1 MKITRGAQGAFV
13 VFSLAALAVVYTVAW
28 LAPSV
33 GLFHDD
39 GVYLVSAQS
48 LAAGH
53 GYTVESLPEPIAQ
66 TKYPPLFP
74 ALLALFT
81 LVSQQA
87 WWLKLLPLACAF
99 GWLFLTY
106 KLLLKLGAARD
117 GAFLLVILT
126 AASPTVVFVSTSL
139 LTEPLFALLLT
150 AALLALLD
158 DRALL
163 AGAFAGLATLTRTAG
178 LPLIAACIL
187 TLTVRRRF
195 RSAIV
200 FTAAAMLLVAP
211 WLGWSLAHA
220 TNHPYYSGASYANS
234 SILTHLAANEK
245 LQVLGANI
253 LMLLASPFTLLTGI
267 GSMYAVI
274 ATLALFVWSLIKR
287 RQLMPDLFVA
297 LYCLLLLSWAGPP
310 QRFVAPI
317 FPLVLW
323 MLWRVY
329 QHARIQ
335 EALAA
340 CVIILLALT
349 FWTDLSRV
357 RATLRYGQFPSAN
370 VQPSDWAQLGKL
382 FAYIRASTQQD
393 AIVMTNLDPMFYLN
407 TGRKTVRGFS
417 PDGYMLYYAHSAS
430 AVTPDELF
438 AAIAGGGVGYVALTP
453 DRDFAESP
461 TYHHAVEALERGGIL
476 EPVAVPG
483 VTADYRLLRVVSLK
497 FR

>member
-1 MKITRGAQGAFV
+1 M
-13 VFSLAALAVVYTVAW
+13 AW

-53 GYTVESLPEPIAQ
+53 GYMIESLPEPIAQ

-81 LVSQQA
+81 LVSEQT

-117 GAFLLVILT
+117 GAFLLVVLT
-126 AASPTVVFVSTSL
+126 AASPDSRFRKHQSAHRAVIRALIDGDAAGAAGRSRARGGRIRRPGNSDAHRRIASDWRLYPYADRPAPLSQRAHIYRRRHAAGGALARMVARACPQPSL
-139 LTEPLFALLLT
+139 LQ
-150 AALLALLD
+150 
-158 DRALL
+158 
-163 AGAFAGLATLTRTAG
+163 
-178 LPLIAACIL
+178 
-187 TLTVRRRF
+187 RRQLCD
-195 RSAIV
+195 V
-200 FTAAAMLLVAP
+200 E
-211 WLGWSLAHA
+211 
-220 TNHPYYSGASYANS
+220 HP
-234 SILTHLAANEK
+234 HPLAANEK

-274 ATLALFVWSLIKR
+274 ATLALLVWSLIKR

-297 LYCLLLLSWAGPP
+297 LYCLMLLSWAGPP
-310 QRFVAPI
+310 HRFVAPI

-329 QHARIQ
+329 QHVRIQ

-340 CVIILLALT
+340 CILIIC
-349 FWTDLSRV
+349 WR
-357 RATLRYGQFPSAN
+357 
-370 VQPSDWAQLGKL
+370 
-382 FAYIRASTQQD
+382 
-393 AIVMTNLDPMFYLN
+393 
-407 TGRKTVRGFS
+407 
-417 PDGYMLYYAHSAS
+417 
-430 AVTPDELF
+430 
-438 AAIAGGGVGYVALTP
+438 
-453 DRDFAESP
+453 
-461 TYHHAVEALERGGIL
+461 
-476 EPVAVPG
+476 
-483 VTADYRLLRVVSLK
+483 
-497 FR
+497 

>member
-1 MKITRGAQGAFV
+1 MKITRGAQRAFV
-13 VFSLAALAVVYTVAW
+13 ALSFTVLAIVYAVAW
-28 LAPSV
+28 RAPSV

-39 GVYLVSAQS
+39 GVYLVTAKS

-53 GYTVESLPEPIAQ
+53 GYTIESLPDPIAQ

-81 LVSQQA
+81 LVSGQA
-87 WWLKLLPLACAF
+87 WWLKLLPLGCAF
-99 GWLFLTY
+99 AWLALTY

-117 GAFLLVILT
+117 GAFLLVVLT
-126 AASPTVVFVSTSL
+126 AASPTVVFLNANL

-158 DRALL
+158 DRALA
-163 AGAFAGLATLTRTAG
+163 AGAFAGLATLTRSAG
-178 LPLIAACIL
+178 LPLIAACVL

-195 RSAIV
+195 RSALL

-220 TNHPYYSGASYANS
+220 TNHPYYSGASYATS
-234 SILTHLAANEK
+234 SILTHLPANEK

-274 ATLALFVWSLIKR
+274 ATLALIVWALIKR

-297 LYCLLLLSWAGPP
+297 LYCLMLLCWAGPP

-329 QHARIQ
+329 QHVRIQ

-340 CVIILLALT
+340 CVLILVALT
-349 FWTDLSRV
+349 FRTDFSRV
-357 RATLRYGQFPSAN
+357 LATLRYGQFPSAN
-370 VQPSDWAQLGKL
+370 VQPGDWDQLGKL
-382 FAYIRASTQQD
+382 FAYIRAGTPRD
-393 AIVMTNLDPMFYLN
+393 AIVMVNLDPMFYLN
-407 TGRKTVRGFS
+407 TGRKTIRGFS
-417 PDGYMLYYAHSAS
+417 PDGYKLYYGHPET

-438 AAIAGGGVGYVALTP
+438 AAIAGNGVAWVALTP

-461 TYHHAVEALERGGIL
+461 AYHRGVEALERGGIL
-476 EPVAVPG
+476 EPVAIPG
-483 VTADYRLLRVVSLK
+483 LTADYRLLRVVSLR